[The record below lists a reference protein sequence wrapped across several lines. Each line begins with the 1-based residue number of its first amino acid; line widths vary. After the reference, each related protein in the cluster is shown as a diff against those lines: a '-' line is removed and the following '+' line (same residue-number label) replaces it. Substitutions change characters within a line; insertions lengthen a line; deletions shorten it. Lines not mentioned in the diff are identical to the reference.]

1 MVLLFVDYIRSKSQP
16 PSLESQTLLLLE
28 TKPPSKDTAI
38 MDLDALPDD
47 FFVTT
52 SQFTKTAYRDEY
64 PDLDPASEALSQ
76 EGKIVVITGTSQG
89 IGRYVRA
96 TSSDTHQILADIR
109 TRVSLQP
116 SQRLIPRQ

>member
-64 PDLDPASEALSQ
+64 PDLDPTSEALSQ
-76 EGKIVVITGTSQG
+76 EGNVVVITGTSQG
-89 IGRYVRA
+89 IGRYV
-96 TSSDTHQILADIR
+96 
-109 TRVSLQP
+109 
-116 SQRLIPRQ
+116 